1 MPSQRE
7 PLPKKRKRK
16 KYMWGNQAPFK
27 ENSILKKTIMKRV
40 YKISFL
46 KLDPGVSES
55 IQ

>member
-1 MPSQRE
+1 
-7 PLPKKRKRK
+7 
-16 KYMWGNQAPFK
+16 MWGNQAPFK